1 MANMVRIKT
10 PTGKLRQEPRPDGQ
24 VLLELTQGQDLELLE
39 HKPRYSQVR
48 YRDNFREAEGWV
60 ANVVIGLPDV
70 KGRIPDGQPQIIT
83 CPFCGTDKWVEKR
96 IHAHS
101 YSVMLGGSFFTARYA
116 RSRICVGC
124 GYVQLHVGQEDLQQ
138 LREEYE
144 EQSGTI

>member
-24 VLLELTQGQDLELLE
+24 VLLELTQGQELELLE
-39 HKPRYSQVR
+39 HEPRYSQVR
-48 YRDNFREAEGWV
+48 YRDHFREVTGWV
-60 ANVVIGLPDV
+60 ANVVLRLPDL
-70 KGRIPDGQPQIIT
+70 KGTTLNGQLIIT

-101 YSVMLGGSFFTARYA
+101 YSLMVGGSFFTARYA
-116 RSRICVGC
+116 RGRICVGC
-124 GYVQLHVGQEDLQQ
+124 GYVQLHVGQADLQQ

-144 EQSGTI
+144 EQSRTI

>member
-1 MANMVRIKT
+1 MANLVRIKT
-10 PTGKLRQEPRPDGQ
+10 PKGKLRQEPRPDGK
-24 VLLELTQGQDLELLE
+24 VLLELQQGQELELLE

-48 YRDNFREAEGWV
+48 YTDPYQEKIGWV
-60 ANVVIGLPDV
+60 ANVVFGAPDV
-70 KGRIPDGQPQIIT
+70 KGTGPDGQLVIT

-101 YSVMLGGSFFTARYA
+101 YSLMLGGFIFADYYP
-116 RSRICVGC
+116 RSRICTGC

-144 EQSGTI
+144 EQR